1 MHTSISNF
9 RAKYSS
15 ANHKSDTWWL
25 DWLKRLVDQTTKYY
39 RPIDIKCTG
48 MGKLDW
54 LNHEY
59 NLGGSSTFLP
69 GVLPA
74 ELSDS
79 GVRTDLAFITPPFRL
94 SFPAKTNVPDSS
106 DLISTRFSVIVS
118 SYTKYEP
125 LIKESILLFMFKC
138 SPFFESL
145 LLY

>member
-9 RAKYSS
+9 RAKYSLT
-15 ANHKSDTWWL
+15 NHKSDTWWL

-59 NLGGSSTFLP
+59 NLGSRLSSQVFYQPSSLT
-69 GVLPA
+69 VI
-74 ELSDS
+74 S
-79 GVRTDLAFITPPFRL
+79 PPFRL
-94 SFPAKTNVPDSS
+94 FFPAKTNVPDSS
-106 DLISTRFSVIVS
+106 DLISRFSVIVS

-138 SPFFESL
+138 SPFFKSL